1 LEDFVAVPLGTIISS
16 MLEPEAYAGEVG
28 DPAEFDRARSRWA
41 PADARSIEGSDL
53 ARKAERHGWP
63 VPRNSRGEPIA
74 IDLRGVFLRGLN
86 RFDDEMGDRHE
97 SEGDPNGAGR
107 AMGIWQPDGIKAHGH
122 PVRAS
127 RGSGA
132 GGISSRKSGPA
143 GTAGIEVE
151 AGPFGGAETRPRNV
165 AVYFYLRINK

>member
-1 LEDFVAVPLGTIISS
+1 MAVPLGTIISS
-16 MLEPEAYAGEVG
+16 MLDPEAYAREVG
-28 DPAEFDRARSRWA
+28 DPSEFDRSRSKWA

-63 VPRNSRGEPIA
+63 VPRNSRGEPVA

-86 RFDDEMGDRHE
+86 RFDSEMGERHE
-97 SEGDPNGAGR
+97 GEGDPNGAGR
-107 AMGIWQPDGIKAHGH
+107 AMGSWQADGLKAHGH
-122 PVRAS
+122 PVHAA

-132 GGISSRKSGPA
+132 GGVSSRKSGPP
-143 GTAGIEVE
+143 GTSGIEVE

-165 AVYFYLRINK
+165 AVYFYVKINK